1 MLLFSKSTC
10 AQFNKAA
17 IATTTTVSGSWLRE
31 PSNEGRAPGPRGR
44 VSNDD
49 LLAMLD
55 EALSIDCG
63 LELEEG
69 GKTY

>member
-1 MLLFSKSTC
+1 
-10 AQFNKAA
+10 
-17 IATTTTVSGSWLRE
+17 LRE